1 MSVVALQQVLRDPRI
16 WRGPQTAPIAAE
28 ASGHID
34 LDATLPGG
42 GWPLGALSEILIE
55 ADGHGELSLLMPVL
69 ARLSEGERP
78 IVMVDPPYLPYP
90 VAMSQARLRS
100 ARVHVLQVHGKD
112 AWWAA
117 EQCLASN
124 ACSAVLCWPQ
134 SIDERGLRRLQLA
147 AESGRCLAFAFRDQ
161 RHAAQSSPAA
171 LRLRVHSGL
180 RVQVLKCRGRATVSA
195 IAVGDVSGL

>member
-16 WRGPQTAPIAAE
+16 WRGPQTAVVAAE
-28 ASGHID
+28 ASGHAN
-34 LDATLPGG
+34 LDACLPGG

-55 ADGHGELSLLMPVL
+55 ADGHGEMSLLLPVL
-69 ARLSEGERP
+69 ARLSESERP

-90 VAMSQARLRS
+90 VALSQSKLRN
-100 ARVHVLQVHGKD
+100 ARVHVLKVSGKN

-124 ACSAVLCWPQ
+124 ACSAVLCWPAN
-134 SIDERGLRRLQLA
+134 IDERGLRRLQLA

-180 RVQVLKCRGRATVSA
+180 RVQVLKCRGRTATSA
-195 IAVGDVSGL
+195 VALRDVSGL

>member
-1 MSVVALQQVLRDPRI
+1 MSAVALQQVLRDPRI
-16 WRGPQTAPIAAE
+16 WRGPQTAAVVAE
-28 ASGHID
+28 ASGHAH
-34 LDATLPGG
+34 LDAFLPGG

-55 ADGHGELSLLMPVL
+55 ADGLGEMSLLLPVL

-90 VAMSQARLRS
+90 VAFAQGKLRS
-100 ARVHVLQVHGKD
+100 ARVQVLKVRGKD

-117 EQCLASN
+117 EQCLASA
-124 ACSAVLCWPQ
+124 ACAAVLCWPQ
-134 SIDERGLRRLQLA
+134 GIDERGLRRLQLA

-161 RHAAQSSPAA
+161 RHAAQASPAA

-180 RVQVLKCRGRATVSA
+180 RVQVLKCRGRTATSA
-195 IAVGDVSGL
+195 LALADVSGL

>member
-1 MSVVALQQVLRDPRI
+1 MSVVALQQMLRDPRI
-16 WRGPQTAPIAAE
+16 WRGPQTATVATE
-28 ASGHID
+28 ASGHGD
-34 LDATLPGG
+34 LDASLPGG

-55 ADGHGELSLLMPVL
+55 ADGHGELSLLLPVL
-69 ARLSEGERP
+69 AKLSASERP

-90 VAMSQARLRS
+90 VALAQGKVRS
-100 ARVHVLQVHGKD
+100 ARVQVLKVRGKD

-117 EQCLASN
+117 EQCLASA

-134 SIDERGLRRLQLA
+134 NIDERGLRRLQLA

-161 RHAAQSSPAA
+161 RHAAQASPAA

-180 RVQVLKCRGRATVSA
+180 RVQVFKCRGRASASA
-195 IAVGDVSGL
+195 IALRDVSGL